1 MQYVFIIALVNCID
15 YVRIIKQVRITFA
28 IFMTLDHVHF
38 ENEMLFY
45 IAHG

>member
-1 MQYVFIIALVNCID
+1 MQYVFIMALVNCID
-15 YVRIIKQVRITFA
+15 YVRIIKQVGITIV

-38 ENEMLFY
+38 ENEVRFY